1 MVPVAFRHPHQPG
14 DFELESLKLEDVL
27 LTVYQPGDFRP
38 FTFSIFRADVGTLR
52 KQWLFYDF
60 LKSEN
65 IVGQYD
71 NCLFSLHRPQSIGR
85 TNEQHAKNDKWGT
98 MVRFRID
105 LSFVR
110 LYLELTTPLSLA
122 FVLME

>member
-1 MVPVAFRHPHQPG
+1 MVPATFRHRHQPG

-38 FTFSIFRADVGTLR
+38 FTFSIFRADTGTLR

-71 NCLFSLHRPQSIGR
+71 NCLFSLHRPQSISR
-85 TNEQHAKNDKWGT
+85 TNEQHAKSDEWGT
-98 MVRFRID
+98 MVRVAYLFIVRVLNS
-105 LSFVR
+105 LS
-110 LYLELTTPLSLA
+110 YSSLV
-122 FVLME
+122 FVLMV